1 MDYWSNQKLTN
12 YRTDNCAK
20 WERFFTS
27 ISKYPVYVIPTLFL
41 RPNCWQKH
49 KTSYSKEAQNVDV
62 LLSRKKP
69 SPYTSLQAA
78 FNKMVYLH
86 IEDHHF
92 SMHIN
97 DHKQRLLH
105 DAMLTSNTTRIYPPL
120 GNQHT
125 HYMHTCTRSGIF
137 LLCFVFFKEK
147 SWENSHRNWLHGHGY
162 TAVQF
167 GCEQQGEIIII
178 MLMLEANF

>member
-69 SPYTSLQAA
+69 SPYTSIQVA

-86 IEDHHF
+86 IQDHHF

-125 HYMHTCTRSGIF
+125 HYMHVQDQGFFSFVLFFLKKKAEKTLTGTGYMAMGTQLYNLVVSSRVRS
-137 LLCFVFFKEK
+137 
-147 SWENSHRNWLHGHGY
+147 
-162 TAVQF
+162 
-167 GCEQQGEIIII
+167 
-178 MLMLEANF
+178 